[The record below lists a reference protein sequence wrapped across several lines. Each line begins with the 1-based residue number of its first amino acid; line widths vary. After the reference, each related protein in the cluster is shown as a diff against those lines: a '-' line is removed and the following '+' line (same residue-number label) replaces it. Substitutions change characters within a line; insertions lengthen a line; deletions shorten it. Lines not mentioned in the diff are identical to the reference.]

1 MANEEK
7 QKDSGREKNGAAGES
22 DGEGKKKRRGGR
34 RRRRP
39 RNRKPQSEN
48 AQQQN
53 PGQENK
59 KDNDGSRNSGRTG
72 DKRTKD
78 KSNMDSQR
86 SQHRANMVVLVD
98 DDPAYVEMESLAVAH
113 YMAGFNPMGFSDA
126 SKALNYITNPRNTN
140 RVGLVL
146 LDLEMPKVDGHT
158 VQEILQV
165 LKRSRDIPVAIV
177 SAHNNAENIT
187 RVQELGAV
195 GFLPK
200 AFTMEVFVWFVKEV
214 IRSGNVNGWQCK
226 GCGKLVQVSHI
237 DIFNMCPIKCIHGD
251 CESAEFSEIEFG
263 KKSPDN
269 QENKES

>member
-1 MANEEK
+1 MTNEELRNN
-7 QKDSGREKNGAAGES
+7 QGREQSGAAGES
-22 DGEGKKKRRGGR
+22 SGDGKKKRRGGR
-34 RRRRP
+34 HRRRP
-39 RNRKPQSEN
+39 RNRTPQPDNAPQPKPE
-48 AQQQN
+48 
-53 PGQENK
+53 QEKNK
-59 KDNDGSRNSGRTG
+59 NESGSGNRNNNKTG
-72 DKRTKD
+72 DRVTKENGETD
-78 KSNMDSQR
+78 YQR

-177 SAHNNAENIT
+177 SAHNNAENIA

-200 AFTMEVFVWFVKEV
+200 AFTMEVFVWFVKEL
-214 IRSGNVNGWQCK
+214 IRSGKVNGWKCN
-226 GCGKLVQVSHI
+226 GCGKLVQVSRV

-251 CESAEFSEIEFG
+251 CESTEFSEIEFG
-263 KKSPDN
+263 KKYPDN
-269 QENKES
+269 

>member
-1 MANEEK
+1 MANEEL
-7 QKDSGREKNGAAGES
+7 QNNQGGEKNSAAGES
-22 DGEGKKKRRGGR
+22 SGDSKKRRRGGR
-34 RRRRP
+34 RRRKP
-39 RNRKPQSEN
+39 RGRNPQPDN
-48 AQQQN
+48 AQQQK
-53 PGQENK
+53 PEQEKNK
-59 KDNDGSRNSGRTG
+59 NGNVKGNENRNNNKTG
-72 DKRTKD
+72 DRVAKENND
-78 KSNMDSQR
+78 ADNQR

-177 SAHNNAENIT
+177 SAHNNEENIT

-214 IRSGNVNGWQCK
+214 IRSGKVNGWKCN
-226 GCGKLVQVSHI
+226 GCGKLVQVSHV

-251 CESAEFSEIEFG
+251 CESTEFSEIEFG
-263 KKSPDN
+263 KKYPDN
-269 QENKES
+269 A